1 MFKCRI
7 KKNDLVTVISG
18 DDRGMTGRVLAVLPK
33 KGKAIVEKVNIVT
46 KHRRARTAQKASGI
60 ISQEAP
66 IALSKLMLVD
76 SKTGLPVRVRFEL
89 RPDGSKVRVSKKT
102 GNVIGS

>member
-1 MFKCRI
+1 MLRYHI
-7 KKNDLVTVISG
+7 KKNDLVSVISG

-33 KGKAIVEKVNIVT
+33 KGKAIVEKVNMVT
-46 KHRRARTAQKASGI
+46 KHRRARTAQKASGLI
-60 ISQEAP
+60 TQEAP

-76 SKTGLPVRVRFEL
+76 SKTNQPTRVRFEL

-102 GNVIGS
+102 GNVI